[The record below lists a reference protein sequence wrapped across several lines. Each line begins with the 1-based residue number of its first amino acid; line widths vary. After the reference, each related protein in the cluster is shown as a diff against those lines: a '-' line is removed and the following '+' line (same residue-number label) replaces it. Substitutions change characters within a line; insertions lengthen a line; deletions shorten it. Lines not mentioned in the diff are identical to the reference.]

1 MDGFRNGIAHCIQ
14 SYSAVHE
21 KDNDM
26 REYDLEQEEM
36 AEAEAGELLIQ
47 ISWMKKGTNMEHAY

>member
-1 MDGFRNGIAHCIQ
+1 
-14 SYSAVHE
+14 
-21 KDNDM
+21 M

-36 AEAEAGELLIQ
+36 AEAEAGELSIQ